1 MMSQKLFSSFKHGTY
16 LSVSDNGPL
25 SEVVPHPET
34 TNMAPSGIG
43 KLGLF
48 GKATGAA
55 LKKKESLKIRHL

>member
-34 TNMAPSGIG
+34 TNIAPSGMDIAEDG
-43 KLGLF
+43 KE
-48 GKATGAA
+48 TGEA
-55 LKKKESLKIRHL
+55 LKQK